1 MKEKEIDETKYYGS
15 IVYYNEILK
24 DLAEEPHIICEW
36 DKRRRCDSQYIAM
49 YNKLLRE
56 YQKLLEDYTNSQLE
70 LIKLQQTQEGGEK
83 DVNSKGNRFTR

>member
-36 DKRRRCDSQYIAM
+36 DNRKRCDSQYIAM

-83 DVNSKGNRFTR
+83 DVNSKGNRFIR